1 MAVALSGAMIIREWE
16 GAYTNTIVYRQRC
29 DNCGRLAPKHPI
41 SVQCLSY
48 QTVMHGCYH
57 EESFV
62 CPFCGNPRAVRIEGG

>member
-16 GAYTNTIVYRQRC
+16 GAYTNTVVYRQRC
-29 DNCGRLAPKHPI
+29 DTCGRLAPKIPI
-41 SVQCLSY
+41 SVQCLPY

-62 CPFCGNPRAVRIEGG
+62 CSFCGKRQAVRIQGG